1 MVRDGEIGADVNRSL
16 WRIGW
21 SWPYVFVGVPII
33 GIGLGY
39 LLGGGLGFAAGLLG
53 LAGGP
58 VFAISGL
65 TYVHLRKTGVIRN
78 GVAVVEREV
87 AATVRLD
94 DDAETHSL
102 LSAEGS
108 SAPLL
113 PKPTARVTT
122 VILGENVF
130 LVHDDAEIRLPGATW
145 RVGDDTNEFHYDRVT
160 GASYDPDESD
170 DGGTFSV
177 TLSDGRDR
185 SWDTVTDAD
194 GTLRSVRR
202 RIQAHGGE

>member
-1 MVRDGEIGADVNRSL
+1 MARDGEIGADVNRPL

-21 SWPYVFVGVPII
+21 NWPYVFAVAPIVGV
-33 GIGLGY
+33 GLGY
-39 LLGGGLGFAAGLLG
+39 LLGGALGFAVGLLG

-65 TYVHLRKTGVIRN
+65 TYVHLRKTGVIRS

-102 LSAEGS
+102 LSDEGS
-108 SAPLL
+108 SAPFL

-122 VILGENVF
+122 VVLGESV
-130 LVHDDAEIRLPGATW
+130 LLIHDDAEVRLPGVAW
-145 RVGDDTNEFHYDRVT
+145 RVGDGANEFDYDRVA
-160 GASYDPDESD
+160 GARYDSDESD
-170 DGGTFSV
+170 DSGTFSV
-177 TLSDGRDR
+177 NLADGRDR
-185 SWDTVTDAD
+185 SWDTMTDAD
-194 GTLRSVRR
+194 RALQSVQR
-202 RIQAHGGE
+202 RIQAHRE